1 MEQSQ
6 SKSSAWKP
14 SQWIGAV
21 VAVALVVFAITFF
34 RNYTVDS
41 DTPTGKTT
49 PVPTPGG
56 PELEFAARVFPG
68 PGPEGTPGAVPTEFG
83 KRGMHAFWFENPNKE
98 PVTVGLNRKTC
109 KCTNVE
115 LFVLN
120 EDWKKRRNELEKAST
135 DDQIWSDLAAAIPPV
150 GLLDKENSGKVPAG
164 AEGCVR
170 LTWKAEQIG
179 PRILGAELWQGNS
192 EGPSQKLE
200 VNVHV
205 VNAISVDEPQQT
217 TGVLTQ
223 SELPRT
229 VVFRCYSATRNH
241 FKVTVAPINSRW
253 KPEEDPFAV
262 ELTEL
267 KAEELKEL
275 QEDKKDMPLK
285 ILCGYRVKVTLR
297 PQAQDGKTPI
307 EMGVF
312 SRRFELRSSEEGVE
326 PVQFLVFGTLQG
338 PVTVGLPDD
347 QGRIM
352 FNAFRR
358 DRGTK
363 KDNIPLLSDVK
374 GLKLEVD
381 QTHTSAFLEA
391 KLGPPQSFPDG
402 RQEWKL
408 SVRVLPGKANG
419 NFPRQDDPAF
429 RDSAVYVK
437 IIDGEQTRSI
447 RIPVQG
453 EAQDP

>member
-1 MEQSQ
+1 M
-6 SKSSAWKP
+6 KP

-21 VAVALVVFAITFF
+21 VAVAVVVFAITFF
-34 RNYTVDS
+34 RNYVAVDT
-41 DTPTGKTT
+41 DTSRTGGTSPPPT
-49 PVPTPGG
+49 GG
-56 PELEFAARVFPG
+56 PELDFAAKAFPG
-68 PGPEGTPGAVPTEFG
+68 PSPEGPPGAVPTEFG
-83 KRGMHAFWFENPNKE
+83 KRGTHAFWFENPNKE
-98 PVTVGLNRKTC
+98 VVTVGLNRKTC

-120 EDWKKRRNELEKAST
+120 DEWKKRRSELEKASP

-150 GLLDKENSGKVPAG
+150 GLLDKENSGKVPPG

-170 LTWKAEQIG
+170 LTWKAEQTG
-179 PRILGAELWQGNS
+179 PRVLGAELWQGNPD
-192 EGPSQKLE
+192 GPSQKLE
-200 VNVHV
+200 VNVYV
-205 VNAISVDEPQQT
+205 VNAISLDEQQQT
-217 TGVLTQ
+217 IGVLTQ

-229 VVFRCYSATRNH
+229 VPFRCFSATRNNI
-241 FKVTVAPINSRW
+241 KVTVAPVNSRW

-262 ELTEL
+262 ELVPL

-275 QEDKKDMPLK
+275 QDDKRDLPLK
-285 ILCGYRVKVTLR
+285 ILCGYRVNVTLR

-312 SRRFELRSSEEGVE
+312 SRRFEVRSNEEDVE
-326 PVQFLVFGTLQG
+326 PVQFLVTGTLQG

-347 QGRIM
+347 QGRIL

-358 DRGTK
+358 DRGTIK
-363 KDNIPLLSDVK
+363 EIPLLSDVK

-381 QTHTSAFLEA
+381 QAHTSAFLEA

-402 RQEWKL
+402 RQSWRL
-408 SVRVLPGKANG
+408 SVRVLPGKTYG

-437 IIDGEQTRSI
+437 MIDGEQTRSI

-453 EAQDP
+453 EAQER